1 MNLHLCEGLVLMW
14 WSEDVFWKLVLSF
27 CCVGFWYWI
36 HVIILGS
43 NVLYPLNHLSKLQEE
58 IIYGD
63 ATVNLCM
70 FKLAKLLVASSL
82 KTTDTNRQYTQH
94 TYKHSGKTSTLKQNS
109 YNICHCHFWQSGCGS
124 EYLWSF
130 RLRQRIRSSG
140 WLGLHRET
148 LHRNKT
154 ETKQTNNLKSKS
166 QAWWFTPAHRR

>member
-1 MNLHLCEGLVLMW
+1 MYVFFSYWLIWNFTSWTSSPLFSQLSEALWPTPSPQKSSISKQTEPPKTQVHSVPRHLW
-14 WSEDVFWKLVLSF
+14 Q
-27 CCVGFWYWI
+27 
-36 HVIILGS
+36 H
-43 NVLYPLNHLSKLQEE
+43 
-58 IIYGD
+58 
-63 ATVNLCM
+63 M